1 MNWDVYARVR
11 TSRWVVPALGILWT
25 AALAGIA
32 AWTDVPEPGA
42 LPLLLLAFWLLAA
55 PGMIGLAI
63 GRKGWIAPVAIG
75 LALFA
80 LLAPDGL
87 GSTLGNLAIPAAIVA
102 LLPAV
107 AMTALGVA
115 FWAPP
120 PPPDPEPGPDAE
132 PTPPAPYQRPRW
144 RRMLRI

>member
-1 MNWDVYARVR
+1 MSWDRYARVR
-11 TSRWVVPALGILWT
+11 ASRWVIPALGILWI

-32 AWTDVPEPGA
+32 VLADAPEPGPG
-42 LPLLLLAFWLLAA
+42 PLLLLAFWLLAA
-55 PGMIGLAI
+55 PGMVGLAL
-63 GRKGWIAPVAIG
+63 GRNGWIVPVALG

-87 GSTLGNLAIPAAIVA
+87 DSTMGNLAIPAAIIA

-120 PPPDPEPGPDAE
+120 PPPDPEPDPEADIV
-132 PTPPAPYQRPRW
+132 PPAPYRRPRW
-144 RRMLRI
+144 RRLLRI